1 MGALTIRDLKV
12 VAGEPRVRDIDL
24 GERLG
29 FDRPINVRK
38 LIRRHR
44 GRLEKHG
51 IISTV
56 EIIHGRAGRPGAEYW
71 LNRRQPLTVC
81 ILADTEKAVDV
92 QEQVLDVFVAY
103 QDGAL
108 VFAQQGEDLRHG
120 GANPLPPMA
129 AALEALV
136 AQTQRLV
143 AYLDNHE
150 RLNAPGAVEAMQH
163 AAIVTRPGK
172 KRLSDIER
180 DPAVAKLAAA
190 YHRRMTI
197 QEAAARI
204 ALEVGEER
212 APSWSALQRHWAKLD
227 QQLSGRTRH

>member
-1 MGALTIRDLKV
+1 MGALTIRDLEV
-12 VAGEPRVRDIDL
+12 VAGEPRVADIVL

-29 FDRPINVRK
+29 FDRPRDIRK
-38 LIRRHR
+38 IIARNQGELHR
-44 GRLEKHG
+44 FGFCATVAQNHGGGR
-51 IISTV
+51 
-56 EIIHGRAGRPGAEYW
+56 GRPGRQYW
-71 LNRRQPLTVC
+71 LNEGQALLICMFSDTDRAADVREQLIKVFMAWRRG
-81 ILADTEKAVDV
+81 E
-92 QEQVLDVFVAY
+92 
-103 QDGAL
+103 L
-108 VFAQQGEDLRHG
+108 VEGSRHG
-120 GANPLPPMA
+120 GENPLPPMA

-150 RLNAPGAVEAMQH
+150 RLNAPGAVAAIQH
-163 AAIVTRPGK
+163 AAVVTRPGY

-180 DPAVAKLAAA
+180 DPAVAELAAA

-204 ALEVGEER
+204 ALEIGEER

-227 QQLSGRTRH
+227 QLHSGRTKH